1 MKCLVTGGAGFV
13 GSHLVDKLVELGHKV
28 IVIDNLNTGRL
39 VNLSH
44 SIKKIRFIKTD
55 ISRHGKWG
63 NEFKNVDIVFHL
75 AAVADIVPSINKP
88 ELYFNTNVKG
98 TLNVLENSK
107 RHKVK
112 RVIYV
117 ASSSSYGIPKKY
129 PTKENEILDPQ
140 YPYALTKKMGEDL
153 VIHWGKV
160 YKLNV
165 VSLRF
170 FNIYGERSRTSGSY
184 GAMFGI
190 FLAQKINNKS
200 FTVVGNG
207 NQKRDFTYISDIISA
222 FIATMKVKEKRLIL
236 NIGSGKCH
244 SVNYIIKLLKGDKI
258 YIPKRPGEP
267 EVTWANISKAKKF
280 LNWKPKVSIEEGV
293 KILLENIYQWKKA
306 PLWDKKKIKVATKD
320 WFKYLK

>member
-28 IVIDNLNTGRL
+28 TVIDNLNTGRL
-39 VNLSH
+39 ENLSK
-44 SIKKIRFIKTD
+44 SIKQIKFIKAD
-55 ISRHGKWG
+55 ISKQGKWKNG
-63 NEFKNVDIVFHL
+63 FKNIDIVFHL
-75 AAVADIVPSINKP
+75 AAIADIVPSINKP

-98 TLNVLENSK
+98 TLNILENSK
-107 RHKVK
+107 KSKVK
-112 RVIYV
+112 KFIYV

-129 PTKENEILDPQ
+129 PTEENEILDPQ

-170 FNIYGERSRTSGSY
+170 FNVYGKRSRTSGSY

-207 NQKRDFTYISDIISA
+207 KQKRDFTYISDIISA
-222 FIATMKVKEKRLIL
+222 FIASMKLKEKGLIL

-244 SVNYIIKLLKGDKI
+244 SVNYIIKLLVGNKT

-267 EVTWANISKAKKF
+267 QVTWANINKAKKF
-280 LNWKPKVSIEEGV
+280 LDWKPKVSIEEGV
-293 KILLENIYQWKKA
+293 KILLNNVNYWKNA
-306 PLWDKKKIKVATKD
+306 PLWDKKKIRVATKD